1 MKMET
6 ESFRRFAH
14 LSHCANGA
22 HPLTMTSIIV
32 RADIV
37 TTPPEWAAAGLGASV
52 VIGAD
57 VVVVVPIGVL
67 AMETMV
73 VVVAAAQAVE
83 GPTGGDG
90 RPRAGEAASAMGSA
104 AGRSTTR

>member
-1 MKMET
+1 M
-6 ESFRRFAH
+6 
-14 LSHCANGA
+14 
-22 HPLTMTSIIV
+22 TMTSIIV

-73 VVVAAAQAVE
+73 VVVVAAAQAVE

-90 RPRAGEAASAMGSA
+90 RPRAGEAASAMASA
-104 AGRSTTR
+104 AGRSTTW